1 MIRGVIFDV
10 DGVLLDS
17 MQIWDN
23 LGEEYLKTQGK
34 EGRPGLKEILFPMS
48 LEKAADYMIQ
58 EYDLSKTVSQVVDE
72 VNGIIQKYYEETVQ
86 LKPGVQ
92 TYLNMFY
99 DAGIPMA
106 IASSGGKGNI
116 KAAFRRLGILEK
128 FHVILTCSE
137 VGSGKDKPEIYLKA
151 AEALGTMPEETL
163 VFEDAYHALVTAKQA
178 GFQII
183 AVYDKA
189 NRKDMQKI
197 RKKADFF
204 LEKYEYDSLLW
215 KKLFSGI

>member
-17 MQIWDN
+17 MPIWED

-34 EGRPGLKEILFPMS
+34 EGKPGLKEILFPMS
-48 LEKAADYMIQ
+48 LEQAADYLIQ
-58 EYDLSKTVSQVVDE
+58 EYDLFKTISQVVDE
-72 VNGIIQKYYEETVQ
+72 INGIIQKFYEETVQ

-92 TYLNMFY
+92 TYLNMFH

-116 KAAFRRLGILEK
+116 KAAFRRLGILEN

-151 AEALGTMPEETL
+151 AEELGTMPEETL
-163 VFEDAYHALVTAKQA
+163 VFEDAYHALMTAKEA
-178 GFQII
+178 GFQTI
-183 AVYDKA
+183 AIYDKA
-189 NRKDMQKI
+189 NRKDMKKI
-197 RKKADFF
+197 REKADFF
-204 LEKYEYDSLLW
+204 VEKYEYDSLLW
-215 KKLFSGI
+215 KKLFSTT